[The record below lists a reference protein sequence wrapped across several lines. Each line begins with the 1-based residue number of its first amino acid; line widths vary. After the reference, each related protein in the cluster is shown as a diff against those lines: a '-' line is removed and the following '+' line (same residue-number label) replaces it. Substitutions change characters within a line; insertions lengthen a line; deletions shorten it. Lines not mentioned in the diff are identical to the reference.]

1 MYSYPL
7 YRPPSE
13 SRSLIVQITEGC
25 SHNKCEFCYMYKDK
39 KFRVKSDLEI
49 ERHIKE
55 LKSEYKNVERIFIA
69 DGDFL
74 ALNTERILSILEMVK
89 LNFSEVKRI
98 SAYAGPLNILRKT
111 TDQLQLINKNGLDFL
126 YLGVESGSDN
136 VLSLMNKGVT
146 AMQMQSVGVKIKESS
161 FTLSCMIISGL
172 GGSEFT
178 EEHALSSAKLISA
191 IKPDYLSLLTL
202 LIDEDTNLH
211 KMLKE
216 KKFFVLSASDVLKET
231 LLFLENTN
239 LENTIFRSNHP
250 SNYLNLKGVL
260 GRDKD
265 KLISQVR
272 EHIDEN
278 SFKSEHYRL
287 L

>member
-1 MYSYPL
+1 
-7 YRPPSE
+7 
-13 SRSLIVQITEGC
+13 
-25 SHNKCEFCYMYKDK
+25 
-39 KFRVKSDLEI
+39 
-49 ERHIKE
+49 
-55 LKSEYKNVERIFIA
+55 
-69 DGDFL
+69 
-74 ALNTERILSILEMVK
+74 
-89 LNFSEVKRI
+89 
-98 SAYAGPLNILRKT
+98 
-111 TDQLQLINKNGLDFL
+111 
-126 YLGVESGSDN
+126 
-136 VLSLMNKGVT
+136 
-146 AMQMQSVGVKIKESS
+146 MQMQSVGVKIKESS

-178 EEHALSSAKLISA
+178 EEHAVSSAKLISA

-211 KMLKE
+211 KMVKD

-265 KLISQVR
+265 KLINQVR
-272 EHIDEN
+272 KHIDEN